1 MASGAYRLAMRTAIC
16 DQLGTEY
23 PVLAFSHCRDVVAA
37 VTRAGGFGVLGA
49 TTLTPEQLDVEL
61 RWIDEAVSGKPYG
74 VDVLVP
80 EKLAGMERGS
90 GFDGAALADLI
101 PEEHRRFLDS
111 LLREY
116 GIEPS
121 PGPNGDDSAGDAN
134 GSGWRPAGEAG
145 GAREPFAEALTGE
158 GALRLIEVALT
169 HPVRLVA
176 NALGAPPKEMLEAAH
191 RAGVPVAAL
200 AGKRE
205 HAERHVAAGVDIV
218 VAQGYEA
225 GGHTGEIATM
235 VLVPEIVDAVAP
247 LPVLAAGGIARGRQM
262 AAAMALGARG
272 VWTGSVWLT
281 TAEAETHPAVKEKFL
296 AARSSDTIRS
306 RSITGKPARQLKS
319 AWTDAWD
326 GPDSPGPLP
335 MPLQPLLVDYALH
348 RIRRAAAAGQ
358 PGAVQLVNYF
368 VGQVVGS
375 LDAVRPARQVLH
387 EMVEEYVDT
396 VAGLAT
402 GLE

>member
-1 MASGAYRLAMRTAIC
+1 MRTSIC
-16 DQLGTEY
+16 DRLGMEY

-37 VTRAGGFGVLGA
+37 VSRAGGFGVLGA
-49 TTLTPEQLDVEL
+49 TTLTPEQLDMEL
-61 RWIDEAVSGKPYG
+61 RWIDEEVGGKPYG

-90 GFDGAALADLI
+90 GFNGAVLADMI
-101 PEEHRRFLDS
+101 PEEHRRFLDG
-111 LLREY
+111 LLARY
-116 GIEPS
+116 GIETPA
-121 PGPNGDDSAGDAN
+121 PGSDDDRADS
-134 GSGWRPAGEAG
+134 EAVHSM
-145 GAREPFAEALTGE
+145 REPFAEALTGE
-158 GALRLIEVALT
+158 GAVRLIEAALT

-176 NALGAPPKEMLEAAH
+176 NALGAPPAEMIKAAH
-191 RAGVPVAAL
+191 AADVPVAAL

-262 AAAMALGARG
+262 AAALALGAQG

-281 TAEAETHPAVKEKFL
+281 TQEAETHPVVKEKFL
-296 AARSSDTIRS
+296 AATSSDTIRS

-319 AWTDAWD
+319 AWTEAWD
-326 GPDSPGPLP
+326 GPGSPGPLP

-348 RIRRAAAAGQ
+348 RIRRAAAAGS
-358 PGAVQLVNYF
+358 PGATQLVNYF

-387 EMVEEYVDT
+387 EMITEYVDA
-396 VAGLAT
+396 VAGLSQ
-402 GLE
+402 GLITSAE

>member
-1 MASGAYRLAMRTAIC
+1 MRTSIC
-16 DQLGTEY
+16 DQLGMEY

-37 VTRAGGFGVLGA
+37 VSRAGGFGVLGA
-49 TTLTPEQLDVEL
+49 TTLTPEQLEIEL
-61 RWIDEAVSGKPYG
+61 RWIDEAVGGRPYG

-80 EKLAGMERGS
+80 EKLTGMERG
-90 GFDGAALADLI
+90 GHFDAAALADLI
-101 PEEHRRFLDS
+101 PEEHRLFLDS
-111 LLREY
+111 LLQEY
-116 GIEPS
+116 GIEPTV
-121 PGPNGDDSAGDAN
+121 PGGDA
-134 GSGWRPAGEAG
+134 GPDDDLSSLSPEGL
-145 GAREPFAEALTGE
+145 AEGLTGE
-158 GALRLIEVALT
+158 GAVRLIEVALT

-176 NALGAPPKEMLEAAH
+176 NALGAPPAEMIKAAH
-191 RAGVPVAAL
+191 AAGVPVAAL

-205 HAERHVAAGVDIV
+205 HAERHVAADVDII

-235 VLVPEIVDAVAP
+235 VLVPEVVDAVAP
-247 LPVLAAGGIARGRQM
+247 RPVLAAGGIARGRQM
-262 AAAMALGARG
+262 AAAMALGAQG

-281 TAEAETHPAVKEKFL
+281 TQEAETHPVVKEKFL
-296 AARSSDTIRS
+296 RATSSDTLRS

-326 GPDSPGPLP
+326 SPDSPGPLP

-348 RIRRAAAAGQ
+348 RIRRAAAAGA

-387 EMVEEYVDT
+387 EMIEEYVDVVT
-396 VAGLAT
+396 AQAEGLRR
-402 GLE
+402 

>member
-1 MASGAYRLAMRTAIC
+1 MRTSIC
-16 DQLGTEY
+16 DRLGMEY

-49 TTLTPEQLDVEL
+49 TTLTPEQLEIEL
-61 RWIDEAVSGKPYG
+61 RWIDEAVGGRPYG

-80 EKLAGMERGS
+80 EKLTGMEKGAH
-90 GFDGAALADLI
+90 FDGAALADLI
-101 PEEHRRFLDS
+101 PEEHRRFLDA
-111 LLREY
+111 LLEEY
-116 GIEPS
+116 GIDPS
-121 PGPNGDDSAGDAN
+121 GPGSDDTETDAVHVEMSNASREGLAAG
-134 GSGWRPAGEAG
+134 
-145 GAREPFAEALTGE
+145 LTGE
-158 GALRLIEVALT
+158 GAVRLIEVALT
-169 HPVRLVA
+169 HPIRLVA
-176 NALGAPPKEMLEAAH
+176 NALGAPPAEMIKAAH
-191 RAGVPVAAL
+191 EAGVPVAAL

-205 HAERHVAAGVDIV
+205 HAQRHVAAEVDII

-247 LPVLAAGGIARGRQM
+247 RPVLAAGGIARGRQM
-262 AAAMALGARG
+262 AAAMALGAQG

-281 TAEAETHPAVKEKFL
+281 TQEAETHPVVKEKFL
-296 AARSSDTIRS
+296 RATSSDTLRS

-326 GPDSPGPLP
+326 SPNSPGPLP

-348 RIRRAAAAGQ
+348 RIRRAAAAGA

-387 EMVEEYVDT
+387 EMIEEYVET
-396 VAGLAT
+396 VAALSEGLQQ
-402 GLE
+402 

>member
-1 MASGAYRLAMRTAIC
+1 MRTSIC
-16 DQLGTEY
+16 DQLGMEY

-49 TTLTPEQLDVEL
+49 TILTPEQLEIEL
-61 RWIDEAVSGKPYG
+61 RWIDDAVGGRPYG

-80 EKLAGMERGS
+80 EKLTGMEKGAR
-90 GFDGAALADLI
+90 FDGAALAELI

-111 LLREY
+111 LLQEY
-116 GIEPS
+116 GIEPT
-121 PGPNGDDSAGDAN
+121 GDDDTGPSDDSSNQGMAAG
-134 GSGWRPAGEAG
+134 
-145 GAREPFAEALTGE
+145 LTGE
-158 GALRLIEVALT
+158 GAVRLIEVALT
-169 HPVRLVA
+169 HPIRLVA
-176 NALGAPPKEMLEAAH
+176 NALGAPPAEMIKAAH
-191 RAGVPVAAL
+191 AADVPVAAL

-205 HAERHVAAGVDIV
+205 HAERHVVADVDII

-225 GGHTGEIATM
+225 GGHTGDIATM

-247 LPVLAAGGIARGRQM
+247 RPVLAAGGIARGRQM
-262 AAAMALGARG
+262 AAAMALGAQG

-281 TAEAETHPAVKEKFL
+281 TQEAETHPVVKEKFL
-296 AARSSDTIRS
+296 RATSSDTLRS

-319 AWTDAWD
+319 AWTEAWD
-326 GPDSPGPLP
+326 GPNSPGPLP

-348 RIRRAAAAGQ
+348 RINRAAAAGA

-387 EMVEEYVDT
+387 EMIEEYVDVVT
-396 VAGLAT
+396 AQAEGLRR
-402 GLE
+402 